1 MSNVLQRLKQ
11 TESGYQ
17 RPQAMQVRAEPARA
31 ASGSGFFKTVI
42 LFTPAILVASWHYLN
57 YQPDTSPIVQVE
69 SVKVQ
74 QAKILDFPQFGE
86 LVALPAVDGQPVEN
100 TPQEFVYQ
108 PVETE
113 SAKSERSGESLDNL
127 DLSELSPELAQM
139 VQSAI
144 SDTSTTGSTRNRDDA
159 QYEVTEL
166 VGNER
171 RFRGKLPALNLQTH
185 MYASSSDRRWVKVNG
200 QEVKEGDWVDE
211 RVKIESIT
219 PRTVVVDFEGE
230 KIEIPALYE
239 WR

>member
-17 RPQAMQVRAEPARA
+17 RPQAAQVRAEPARA

-86 LVALPAVDGQPVEN
+86 LVALPTVDGQPVEN

-113 SAKSERSGESLDNL
+113 SAKPERSGESLDNL

-144 SDTSTTGSTRNRDDA
+144 SDTSTSGSSRDRDDA